1 MTELADYLAEL
12 IHAQF
17 ENRTPEKIP
26 EGLTMEEL
34 SRAAVENH
42 MEYLI
47 FGGLL
52 RTENLPPEWKE
63 PLKKRVMSGI
73 FRTMTQVQELQEMES
88 RFEAAGIVNQPMK
101 GARMKFIYPSPQ
113 MREMSDIDVLIG
125 QEDRKKAG
133 EVLSR
138 MGYALSQ
145 DIKHHEIYVK
155 KPFMVVEAHRA
166 MYDRTVDE
174 NQYQYFSDF
183 SRAVLREG
191 CLYTYDFNREDF
203 YVYLIAHMAKHF
215 YTMGCGIR
223 NLLDIYVYQEKYKGE
238 MNLKYVKQELK
249 KLGLLSFAEHMEKLA
264 YVWMEKEEAGQFE
277 CQLFDYMLNSGIYGK
292 DENGIWNKFADKK
305 CRDREVTRFR
315 LKMWYFF
322 PPVSYMAE
330 YYPWLE
336 ERAFLLPAAWCI
348 RFFRGLFLKKGMH
361 KREMSH
367 DIEKEQVKIYQNI
380 YQQME
385 LHFKG

>member
-1 MTELADYLAEL
+1 
-12 IHAQF
+12 
-17 ENRTPEKIP
+17 
-26 EGLTMEEL
+26 
-34 SRAAVENH
+34 
-42 MEYLI
+42 
-47 FGGLL
+47 
-52 RTENLPPEWKE
+52 
-63 PLKKRVMSGI
+63 
-73 FRTMTQVQELQEMES
+73 
-88 RFEAAGIVNQPMK
+88 
-101 GARMKFIYPSPQ
+101 MKFIYPSPQ

-277 CQLFDYMLNSGIYGK
+277 CQLFDYMLHSGIYGK
-292 DENGIWNKFADKK
+292 DENGIWNKFAEKK

-361 KREMSH
+361 KREMIH

>member
-17 ENRTPEKIP
+17 ENRAPERIP

-292 DENGIWNKFADKK
+292 DENGIWNKFAEKK

-361 KREMSH
+361 KREMIH

>member
-1 MTELADYLAEL
+1 
-12 IHAQF
+12 
-17 ENRTPEKIP
+17 
-26 EGLTMEEL
+26 
-34 SRAAVENH
+34 
-42 MEYLI
+42 
-47 FGGLL
+47 
-52 RTENLPPEWKE
+52 
-63 PLKKRVMSGI
+63 
-73 FRTMTQVQELQEMES
+73 
-88 RFEAAGIVNQPMK
+88 
-101 GARMKFIYPSPQ
+101 MKFIYPSPQ

-223 NLLDIYVYQEKYKGE
+223 NLLDIYVYQEKYKGK

-292 DENGIWNKFADKK
+292 DENGIWNKFAEKK

-361 KREMSH
+361 KREMIH

-380 YQQME
+380 YQQMK

>member
-73 FRTMTQVQELQEMES
+73 FRTMTQVRELQEMES
-88 RFEAAGIVNQPMK
+88 RFEAAGVVNQPMK

-133 EVLSR
+133 EVLSQ
-138 MGYALSQ
+138 MGYVLSQ

-191 CLYTYDFNREDF
+191 CAYTYDFNREDF

-238 MNLKYVKQELK
+238 MNWKYVKQELK

-292 DENGIWNKFADKK
+292 DENGIWNKFAEEK

-336 ERAFLLPAAWCI
+336 EHAFLLPAAWCI

-361 KREMSH
+361 KREMLH

-385 LHFKG
+385 LRFKG

>member
-155 KPFMVVEAHRA
+155 KPFMVVQVHRA
-166 MYDRTVDE
+166 MYVSTVVE

-292 DENGIWNKFADKK
+292 DENGIWNKFAEKK

-361 KREMSH
+361 KREMIH

>member
-277 CQLFDYMLNSGIYGK
+277 CRLFDYMLNSGIYGK
-292 DENGIWNKFADKK
+292 DENGIWNKFAEEK

-361 KREMSH
+361 KREMIH

>member
-101 GARMKFIYPSPQ
+101 RARMKFIYPSPQ

-292 DENGIWNKFADKK
+292 DENGIWNKFAEKK

-361 KREMSH
+361 KREMIH

>member
-73 FRTMTQVQELQEMES
+73 FRTMTQVRELQEMES

-138 MGYALSQ
+138 MGYTLSQ

-183 SRAVLREG
+183 SRAILREG

-238 MNLKYVKQELK
+238 MNRKYVKQELK

-264 YVWMEKEEAGQFE
+264 YVWMEKKEAGQFE

-292 DENGIWNKFADKK
+292 DENGIWNKFAEEK

-336 ERAFLLPAAWCI
+336 EHAFLLPAAWCI

-361 KREMSH
+361 KREMLH

>member
-73 FRTMTQVQELQEMES
+73 FRTMTQVQELQEMEN

-133 EVLSR
+133 EILSR

-277 CQLFDYMLNSGIYGK
+277 CQLFHYMLNSGIYGK
-292 DENGIWNKFADKK
+292 DENGIWNKFAEKK

-361 KREMSH
+361 KREMIH

>member
-73 FRTMTQVQELQEMES
+73 FRTMTQVQELQEMEN

-133 EVLSR
+133 EILSR

-292 DENGIWNKFADKK
+292 DENGIWNKFAEKK

-361 KREMSH
+361 KREMIH

>member
-73 FRTMTQVQELQEMES
+73 FRTMTQVQELQEMEN

-238 MNLKYVKQELK
+238 MNLKYAKQELK

-292 DENGIWNKFADKK
+292 DENGIWNKFAEKK

-361 KREMSH
+361 KREMIH

>member
-73 FRTMTQVQELQEMES
+73 FRTMTQVQELQEMEN

-138 MGYALSQ
+138 MGYVLSQ

-238 MNLKYVKQELK
+238 MNLKYAKQELK

-292 DENGIWNKFADKK
+292 DENGIWNKFAEKK

-361 KREMSH
+361 KREMIH

>member
-73 FRTMTQVQELQEMES
+73 FRTMTQVQELQEMEN

-133 EVLSR
+133 EILSR

-292 DENGIWNKFADKK
+292 DENGIWNKFAEKK

-361 KREMSH
+361 KREMLH

>member
-1 MTELADYLAEL
+1 MERGMTELADYLAEL

-249 KLGLLSFAEHMEKLA
+249 KDFQGIEEDLEKLQQ
-264 YVWMEKEEAGQFE
+264 VI
-277 CQLFDYMLNSGIYGK
+277 DSGKIGSKKK
-292 DENGIWNKFADKK
+292 DEWLAVGITVCAILANEVDGMEWKTLIDGNREAPVLQYKDRIIDPMKLAWSKVKAGEPCNVIEEYKK
-305 CRDREVTRFR
+305 CLD
-315 LKMWYFF
+315 
-322 PPVSYMAE
+322 
-330 YYPWLE
+330 
-336 ERAFLLPAAWCI
+336 
-348 RFFRGLFLKKGMH
+348 
-361 KREMSH
+361 
-367 DIEKEQVKIYQNI
+367 
-380 YQQME
+380 
-385 LHFKG
+385 